1 MLWDIPIENCKVDPK
16 QVLRVLQNPLSQTT
30 GFGLSLVHPG
40 GASGRLQ
47 GWPCHLCQSPRIL
60 PV

>member
-1 MLWDIPIENCKVDPK
+1 MLRDISIENHKVDAK
-16 QVLRVLQNPLSQTT
+16 QVLQVLQNPLSQTT
-30 GFGLSLVHPG
+30 GFGLSLVHPS

-47 GWPCHLCQSPRIL
+47 GWPCHLCQSPSIL